1 MAQATIGIV
10 VGFRRQNN
18 ATSDNRLAAGANLT
32 YGSGQVFN
40 ILELVR
46 ERVIDEKSHSE
57 QKAKNKLPEQRI
69 DRYLLKL
76 DGMQARLQ

>member
-10 VGFRRQNN
+10 IGFRRQNN

-32 YGSGQVFN
+32 YCSGQVFN

-46 ERVIDEKSHSE
+46 ERVIDEKSHFE
-57 QKAKNKLPEQRI
+57 LKRKNMLPEQRI
-69 DRYLLKL
+69 DKSLLKL
-76 DGMQARLQ
+76 DDMQARLQ